1 MKLKKFFAGVLAAAM
16 MLTVGATAA
25 FAETPTA
32 ITHNQAL
39 TATSEIPLY
48 KTYEVKNGTA
58 PAETFTFQVKY
69 LQAIRQDKAA
79 TAPYNTETV
88 INLTGKETAFNSMT
102 KGSESKRFTVT
113 PTELGLG
120 NPTGTGKYL
129 YEISE
134 NAGQTV
140 ATAYAA
146 PVYMAVTV
154 AHKVD
159 AETNQIKTG
168 EYEYYVTMFSSKEA
182 AISAT
187 GDSAT
192 GKVNN
197 TEAFTN
203 TYGDGN
209 LYTLTLDKTVQGNFG
224 DLGDTFTFVIEFT
237 GEASKYANVVVETN
251 QGTIKNADDVAV
263 TSLALNTPYTIT
275 LGHSKEIVFNN
286 LPKDIGYK
294 IYEKNTTADSKNGQY
309 TVSVADTTMENVTI
323 GENTVLGVNG
333 SVNSAN
339 VKVHFINTHEGTPD
353 MGVVLDNA
361 PYIAMLAIVAIG
373 GVALMLNKR
382 RRDEE

>member
-25 FAETPTA
+25 FAEGSAA

-88 INLTGKETAFNSMT
+88 INLTGKETAFGSMT
-102 KGSESKRFTVT
+102 KGSESKSFTVT

-140 ATAYAA
+140 ATTYAA

-187 GDSAT
+187 SDSAT

-275 LGHSKEIVFNN
+275 LGHSKKIVFNN
-286 LPKDIGYK
+286 LPKDIGYN
-294 IYEKNTTADSKNGQY
+294 IYEQGTTSESKNGQY

-333 SVNSAN
+333 SVNNAN
-339 VKVHFINTHEGTPD
+339 VEVHFINTHEGTPD

>member
-25 FAETPTA
+25 FADTPTA

-79 TAPYNTETV
+79 TAPYDNDTV

-102 KGSESKRFTVT
+102 KGSESKSFTVT

-140 ATAYAA
+140 ATTYAA

-182 AISAT
+182 ALNAT

-209 LYTLTLDKTVQGNFG
+209 LYTLTLDKTVQGSFG
-224 DLGDTFTFVIEFT
+224 DLGETFTFVIEFT
-237 GEASKYANVVVETN
+237 GDANKYANVVVETN
-251 QGTIKNADDVAV
+251 QGTIKDADDNAV

-275 LGHSKEIVFNN
+275 LGHKNKIVFNN
-286 LPKDIGYK
+286 LPKDISYK

-309 TVSVADTTMENVTI
+309 TVSVADTTMQNVTI
-323 GENTVLGVNG
+323 DGKTVPGVTD
-333 SVNSAN
+333 SVNNAN
-339 VKVHFINTHEGTPD
+339 VTVSFVNTHEGTPD

>member
-88 INLTGKETAFNSMT
+88 INLTGKETAFGSMT
-102 KGSESKRFTVT
+102 KGSESKSFTVT

-140 ATAYAA
+140 ATTYAA

-187 GDSAT
+187 SDSAT

-275 LGHSKEIVFNN
+275 LGHSKKIVFNN
-286 LPKDIGYK
+286 LPKDIGYN
-294 IYEKNTTADSKNGQY
+294 IYEQGTTSESKNGQY

-333 SVNSAN
+333 SVNNAN
-339 VKVHFINTHEGTPD
+339 VEVHFINTHEGTPD

-361 PYIAMLAIVAIG
+361 PYIALLAIVAIG

>member
-25 FAETPTA
+25 FADTPTA

-79 TAPYNTETV
+79 TAPYDNDTV

-102 KGSESKRFTVT
+102 KGSESKSFTVT

-159 AETNQIKTG
+159 AETNQIKIG

-182 AISAT
+182 ALNAT

-209 LYTLTLDKTVQGNFG
+209 LYTLTLDKTVQGSFG
-224 DLGDTFTFVIEFT
+224 DLGETFTFVIEFT

-294 IYEKNTTADSKNGQY
+294 IYEKDTTADSKNGQY

-333 SVNSAN
+333 SVNNAN
-339 VKVHFINTHEGTPD
+339 VEVHFINTHEGTPD
-353 MGVVLDNA
+353 MGVILDNA
-361 PYIAMLAIVAIG
+361 PYIALLAIVAIG

>member
-88 INLTGKETAFNSMT
+88 INLTGKETAFGSMT
-102 KGSESKRFTVT
+102 KGSESKSFTVT

-140 ATAYAA
+140 ATTYAA

-187 GDSAT
+187 SDSAT

-275 LGHSKEIVFNN
+275 LGHSKKIVFNN
-286 LPKDIGYK
+286 LPKDIGYN
-294 IYEKNTTADSKNGQY
+294 IYEQGTTSESKNGQY

-333 SVNSAN
+333 SVNNAN
-339 VKVHFINTHEGTPD
+339 VEVHFINTHEGTPD

>member
-25 FAETPTA
+25 LAEGSAA
-32 ITHNQAL
+32 ITHNQTL

-58 PAETFTFQVKY
+58 PAETFSFQVKY
-69 LQAIRQDKAA
+69 LQVIRQDKAA

-88 INLTGKETAFNSMT
+88 INLTGKETAFGSMT
-102 KGSESKRFTVT
+102 KGSESKSFTVT

-140 ATAYAA
+140 ATTYAA

-182 AISAT
+182 ALKAT

-209 LYTLTLDKTVQGNFG
+209 LYTLTLDKTVQGSFG
-224 DLGDTFTFVIEFT
+224 DLGETFTFVIEFT
-237 GEASKYANVVVETN
+237 GDANRYANVVVETN
-251 QGTIKNADDVAV
+251 QGTIKDADDKAV
-263 TSLALNTPYTIT
+263 TSLALNIPYTIT
-275 LGHSKEIVFNN
+275 LGHKNKIVFNN

-309 TVSVADTTMENVTI
+309 TVSVADTTMQNVTI
-323 GENTVLGVNG
+323 GENTVLGVTD
-333 SVNSAN
+333 SVNDAN
-339 VKVHFINTHEGTPD
+339 VNVSFVNTHEGTPD
-353 MGVVLDNA
+353 MGVILDNA
-361 PYIAMLAIVAIG
+361 PYIALLAIVAIG

>member
-25 FAETPTA
+25 FATGPAA

-39 TATSEIPLY
+39 TVTSEIPLY

-58 PAETFTFQVKY
+58 PAETFSFQVKY
-69 LQAIRQDKAA
+69 LQVIRQDKAA
-79 TAPYNTETV
+79 TAPYNNETV
-88 INLTGKETAFNSMT
+88 INLTGKETAFGSMT
-102 KGSESKRFTVT
+102 KGSESKSFTVT

-140 ATAYAA
+140 ATTYAA

-182 AISAT
+182 ALNAT

-209 LYTLTLDKTVQGNFG
+209 LYTLTLDKTVQGSFG
-224 DLGDTFTFVIEFT
+224 DLGETFTFVIEFT
-237 GEASKYANVVVETN
+237 GDANKYANVVVETN
-251 QGTIKNADDVAV
+251 QGTIKDADDNAV

-275 LGHSKEIVFNN
+275 LGHKNKIVFNN
-286 LPKDIGYK
+286 LLKDISYK

-309 TVSVADTTMENVTI
+309 TVSVAGTTMQNVTI
-323 GENTVLGVNG
+323 DGKTVLGVTD
-333 SVNSAN
+333 SVNNAN
-339 VKVHFINTHEGTPD
+339 VTVRFVNTHEGTPD

>member
-25 FAETPTA
+25 FADTPTA
-32 ITHNQAL
+32 ITNNQAL

-88 INLTGKETAFNSMT
+88 INLPGKETAFGSMT
-102 KGSESKRFTVT
+102 KGSESKSFTVT

-140 ATAYAA
+140 ATTYAA

-182 AISAT
+182 ALNAT

-333 SVNSAN
+333 SVNNAN
-339 VKVHFINTHEGTPD
+339 VEVHFINTHEGTPD

>member
-25 FAETPTA
+25 FAEGPAA

-88 INLTGKETAFNSMT
+88 INLTGKETAFGSMT
-102 KGSESKRFTVT
+102 KGSESKSFTVT

-140 ATAYAA
+140 ATTYAA

-168 EYEYYVTMFSSKEA
+168 EYEYYVTMLSSKEA

-187 GDSAT
+187 SDSAT

-275 LGHSKEIVFNN
+275 LGHSKKIVFNN
-286 LPKDIGYK
+286 LPKDIGYN
-294 IYEKNTTADSKNGQY
+294 IYEQGTTSESKNGQY

-333 SVNSAN
+333 SVNNAN
-339 VKVHFINTHEGTPD
+339 VEVHFINTHEGTPD

>member
-25 FAETPTA
+25 FATGPAA

-58 PAETFTFQVKY
+58 PAETFSFQVKY
-69 LQAIRQDKAA
+69 LQVIRQDKAA
-79 TAPYNTETV
+79 TAPYNNETV
-88 INLTGKETAFNSMT
+88 INLTGKETAFGSMT
-102 KGSESKRFTVT
+102 KGSESKSFTVT

-140 ATAYAA
+140 ATTYAA

-182 AISAT
+182 ALNAT

-209 LYTLTLDKTVQGNFG
+209 LYTLTLDKTVQGSFG
-224 DLGDTFTFVIEFT
+224 DLGETFTFVIEFT
-237 GEASKYANVVVETN
+237 GDANKYANVVVETN
-251 QGTIKNADDVAV
+251 QGTIKDADDNAV

-275 LGHSKEIVFNN
+275 LGHKNKIVFNN
-286 LPKDIGYK
+286 LPKDISYK

-309 TVSVADTTMENVTI
+309 TVSVADTTMQNVTI
-323 GENTVLGVNG
+323 DGKTVLGVTDR
-333 SVNSAN
+333 VNNAN
-339 VKVHFINTHEGTPD
+339 VTVSFVNTHEGTPD

>member
-25 FAETPTA
+25 FAEGPTA

-79 TAPYNTETV
+79 TDPYNTETV
-88 INLTGKETAFNSMT
+88 INLTGKETAFGSMT
-102 KGSESKRFTVT
+102 KGSESKSFTVT

-140 ATAYAA
+140 ATTYAA

-187 GDSAT
+187 SDSAT

-251 QGTIKNADDVAV
+251 QGTIKNADDAAV
-263 TSLALNTPYTIT
+263 TSLVLNTPYTIT
-275 LGHSKEIVFNN
+275 LGHSKKIVFNN
-286 LPKDIGYK
+286 LPKDIGYN
-294 IYEKNTTADSKNGQY
+294 IYEQGTTSESKNGQY

-333 SVNSAN
+333 SVNNAN
-339 VKVHFINTHEGTPD
+339 VEVHFINTHEGTPD
-353 MGVVLDNA
+353 LGVVLDNA

>member
-102 KGSESKRFTVT
+102 KGSESKSFTVT

-168 EYEYYVTMFSSKEA
+168 EYEYYVTMFSSKET

-333 SVNSAN
+333 SVNNAN
-339 VKVHFINTHEGTPD
+339 VEVHFINTHEGTPD